1 LQQAIQSA
9 MKIDKDI
16 LERYHKNQCTAE
28 ESDMVEAWLFSN
40 DSGEVLDL
48 PPSESK
54 DIHKL
59 EIWNDI
65 ATVLPHSEQPGQF
78 ESISALNPQPLKRKV
93 KMAFWSG
100 AIAASLVTAIFSTV
114 IFQLMKTDLPET
126 ALVNIKN
133 TSADEVRHLTS
144 GDYTIAVGT
153 NTSAR
158 IDNVTGVVDLNGS
171 MLICPKKDVEL
182 SFRGSTRKITFIKG
196 QTYILLKGKDGKDKI
211 LIVDKK
217 NLMDLPPVLQ
227 KQITHEFNI

>member
-1 LQQAIQSA
+1 
-9 MKIDKDI
+9 MKIDKEI
-16 LERYHKNQCTAE
+16 LERYHRNECTAE
-28 ESDMVEAWLFSN
+28 ESDMVEAWLFSS
-40 DSGEVLDL
+40 DSDEVLDL
-48 PPSESK
+48 PATESK
-54 DIHKL
+54 DLHKL

-65 ATVLPHSEQPGQF
+65 ATILPLIGQPEQFDHVPVP
-78 ESISALNPQPLKRKV
+78 SPQPLKRKV

-100 AIAASLVTAIFSTV
+100 AIAASMVTAVLSTV
-114 IFQLMKTDLPET
+114 IFQLMNKSPKET
-126 ALVNIKN
+126 EFVNIKN
-133 TSADEVRHLTS
+133 TSPDEIRHLS
-144 GDYTIAVGT
+144 SSSFTIAVGT

-158 IDNVTGVVDLNGS
+158 IDNITGAVDLNGS

-182 SFRGSTRKITFIKG
+182 SFNGSNRKITFIKG

>member
-1 LQQAIQSA
+1 

-16 LERYHKNQCTAE
+16 LERYHRNECTAE
-28 ESDMVEAWLFSN
+28 ESDMVEAWLFSS
-40 DSGEVLDL
+40 DSDEVLDL
-48 PPSESK
+48 PATESK
-54 DIHKL
+54 DLHKL

-65 ATVLPHSEQPGQF
+65 ATILPLTGQPEQFDNAPIP
-78 ESISALNPQPLKRKV
+78 SSKPLKRKV

-100 AIAASLVTAIFSTV
+100 AIAASLVTAILSTV

-126 ALVNIKN
+126 ASVNIKN